1 MSNTITITGRLGED
15 PALRFTQGGKA
26 VANLRLAHSKRK
38 QVDGEWVD
46 DGPTMWLD
54 VTLWEGRAER
64 IAEQARK
71 GDEVLVTGRLTVRE
85 HDGKVYWGIES
96 DAVAVVRSKGDN
108 SQSAPS
114 NSNSGSSGGFLG
126 AAAKAADPWASV
138 PANDDTPP
146 F

>member
-1 MSNTITITGRLGED
+1 MTNTITITGRLGDD

-38 QVDGEWVD
+38 QVDGAWVD
-46 DGPTMWLD
+46 DGPAIWLD

-85 HDGKVYWGIES
+85 HDGKTYWGIDS
-96 DAVAVVRSKGDN
+96 DAVAVVRSKGDT
-108 SQSAPS
+108 SSAPAT
-114 NSNSGSSGGFLG
+114 GSGFLG
-126 AAAKAADPWASV
+126 AAAKAADPWADV
-138 PANDDTPP
+138 PATVEPP